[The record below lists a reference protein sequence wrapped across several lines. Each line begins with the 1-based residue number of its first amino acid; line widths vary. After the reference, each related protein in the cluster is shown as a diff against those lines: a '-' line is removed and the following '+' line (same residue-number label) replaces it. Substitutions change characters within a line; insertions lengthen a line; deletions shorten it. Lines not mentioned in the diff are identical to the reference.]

1 MKNVYF
7 KESNMNEREVLLYIK
22 GFLKGVGYDPEG
34 LMRENLLDW
43 DVLITEALFGDDD
56 EN

>member
-1 MKNVYF
+1 
-7 KESNMNEREVLLYIK
+7 MNEREVLLYIK

-43 DVLITEALFGDDD
+43 DDLITEVLFGDKD